1 MRVGRKV
8 LVSIMSSK
16 EARARIRNKL
26 TLRRWRHCAGAAAAF
41 WLAVAT
47 QGRCGEVFS
56 IPLDRTNGWQ
66 LLNYRKIS
74 PNTFRVSPNGLEIG
88 VTNSAAPAV
97 FPLPGPIQV
106 KELRVNGKITG
117 TLKMPP
123 GKQGEKGFD
132 DYVMRVGLVE
142 SGSRT
147 LTRGAWM
154 CCKESSGAGLGWSAL
169 AARAANCSRPMPM
182 STSGSNVANR
192 SSSPTAPRGTGI
204 SGIHFFNVGT
214 DRKQVGRSRTH
225 PLSDLMEETIV
236 AVPDATGRF
245 IFNHQFAQPLRVLAV
260 WIASDGD
267 DTKSSFAVALNEV
280 QLEGPPAPGTQ

>member
-1 MRVGRKV
+1 
-8 LVSIMSSK
+8 
-16 EARARIRNKL
+16 
-26 TLRRWRHCAGAAAAF
+26 
-41 WLAVAT
+41 
-47 QGRCGEVFS
+47 
-56 IPLDRTNGWQ
+56 
-66 LLNYRKIS
+66 
-74 PNTFRVSPNGLEIG
+74 
-88 VTNSAAPAV
+88 
-97 FPLPGPIQV
+97 
-106 KELRVNGKITG
+106 
-117 TLKMPP
+117 MPP

-147 LTRGAWM
+147 LTRGEKLVAAEWV
-154 CCKESSGAGLGWSAL
+154 KKLFAL
-169 AARAANCSRPMPM
+169 
-182 STSGSNVANR
+182 
-192 SSSPTAPRGTGI
+192 APRGTGI

-245 IFNHQFAQPLRVLAV
+245 TFNHQFAQPLRVLAV

-280 QLEGPPAPGTQ
+280 QL